1 MRLAAGAAVLVLV
14 GSLLIAQPVAAD
26 TIPASPSPDPSS
38 SPTASPSASPSPSP
52 SDAAGPPASPSP
64 SPSDTPSP
72 SLSVSPSPDPNQPLY
87 DHLKSRLSGD
97 LAAALADQQRLSAA
111 LDAGRL
117 REQALYDQ
125 VDAASARV
133 ADLEDEIA
141 QLDDQITTTQDRVDA
156 ERSQVATLA
165 RSMYRRPS
173 NWLVV
178 LARAKSV
185 QDALVESADLIVAG
199 QRAHALQT
207 RLEADLAKLN
217 SDRAARQDDLDR
229 ENATVDA
236 LNAAVSQLDSELS
249 LQDDIS
255 NQLLDLS
262 SQMQDAIGQLR
273 DQSPADA
280 SALVALLEEQQ
291 KNLAEAEAQQAWS
304 VAAAGSGRLQA
315 HGLLPAG
322 AAPAGLV
329 LAWPMPGAPISQPFG
344 PSSLVLE
351 PPLGSYAHF
360 HTGVDFAD
368 PAGTPVQAVADGIV
382 VAAATGRIGYGNYIV
397 IAHGHGIE
405 TLYGHLDALAVAV
418 GDNVTQGQVIGFEG
432 STGFS
437 TGPHLHFE
445 VRVDGQFVDPLV
457 YLLPELAAALRD
469 R

>member
-1 MRLAAGAAVLVLV
+1 VRLAAAAAVLALV
-14 GSLLIAQPVAAD
+14 GSLLIAQPAAAD
-26 TIPASPSPDPSS
+26 TAPAAPSPDPS
-38 SPTASPSASPSPSP
+38 PSPSASPSPSP
-52 SDAAGPPASPSP
+52 SDSPSP
-64 SPSDTPSP
+64 SPSDSPSP
-72 SLSVSPSPDPNQPLY
+72 SPSPSDSPSPSSASPTPDPNQPLY
-87 DHLKSRLSGD
+87 DRLKTRLSAD
-97 LAAALADQQRLSAA
+97 LATALADQQRLSAA

-133 ADLEDEIA
+133 ADLEDQIS

-199 QRAHALQT
+199 QRAHALQA

-217 SDRAARQDDLDR
+217 SDRGARQDDLDR

-236 LNAAVSQLDSELS
+236 LNAAVSELDSQLG
-249 LQDDIS
+249 LQDDVS

-262 SQMQDAIGQLR
+262 SQMQDAIAQLR

-280 SALVALLEEQQ
+280 PALVALLEEQQ
-291 KNLAEAEAQQAWS
+291 KNLAVAEAQQAWS
-304 VAAAGSGRLQA
+304 LAAAGSGRLQA
-315 HGLLPAG
+315 RGLLPAS
-322 AAPAGLV
+322 AAPAGLK
-329 LAWPMPGAPISQPFG
+329 LTWPMPGAPISQPFG

-351 PPLGSYAHF
+351 PPLGSYPHF

-368 PAGTPVQAVADGIV
+368 PAGTAVEAAGDGIV
-382 VAAATGRIGYGNYIV
+382 VAAATGRIGYGNYLV
-397 IAHGHGIE
+397 IAHGQGVE
-405 TLYGHLDALAVAV
+405 TLYGHLDALSVAV
-418 GDNVTQGQVIGFEG
+418 GDSVIQGQVIGFEG

-457 YLLPELAAALRD
+457 YLLPEVAAVRE